1 MPRQVE
7 VTARPTDDFHVENS
21 DGYALYS
28 SLLAR
33 MQDADEETSAHV
45 HDSGYPPRKSQ
56 KEVFCKDSVSNMVEP
71 YSSTH

>member
-1 MPRQVE
+1 MPRRVE

-33 MQDADEETSAHV
+33 MRDADEETSARV
-45 HDSGYPPRKSQ
+45 HDSGFPELESKNGS
-56 KEVFCKDSVSNMVEP
+56 SVIRC
-71 YSSTH
+71 